1 MFTFPFFFKNF
12 SKLLKLFKTFQQSNR
27 TKSAVMGGEV
37 EVTTMVRK
45 SKTEQK
51 QSDTRTT
58 EANVEHALD
67 TQEADDGS
75 SRYTTLVL
83 VH

>member
-1 MFTFPFFFKNF
+1 MFTFPFFFLNF
-12 SKLLKLFKTFQQSNR
+12 SKLFKTFQQSNR

-75 SRYTTLVL
+75 SRYMTLVL

>member
-1 MFTFPFFFKNF
+1 M
-12 SKLLKLFKTFQQSNR
+12 KTFQQSNR